1 MKSAKGQIGQAVDRP
16 DPAVRFYLFHGP
28 DEAGSRALAN
38 RLREALGAEKAALS
52 ATSLKGDPAA
62 LADEAGA
69 ISLFGGR
76 RLLWIEPAGN
86 ELVLAVEG
94 LLSAPAVESPVVAI
108 AGTMTKASALLKL
121 AEAHAAALAHVS
133 YVPEGRDAD
142 RMVAEIGRREG
153 LRLRPSVAAR
163 IAAAA
168 GNDQAVAAQELAKF
182 ALFLGASSDSPK
194 DLEDE
199 VVDLLGADA
208 SESQIGQVGD
218 LALSGE
224 VQRLAAELERL
235 ASSGIEPI
243 PAVRALQRRLL
254 QLTGLRSRVD
264 AGQSPDAVMASLF
277 WRDKALFQ
285 KLLARWSSERLA
297 IAVDRVARLER
308 DLLLSRA
315 PDAATLGEELL
326 QIARAAA
333 R

>member
-1 MKSAKGQIGQAVDRP
+1 MKLAKGQIGQAVERP
-16 DPAVRFYLFHGP
+16 DPAVRFYLFYGP
-28 DEAGSRALAN
+28 DEAGSRSLAS
-38 RLREALGAEKAALS
+38 RLREALGAEKTTLPAA
-52 ATSLKGDPAA
+52 SLKSDPAA
-62 LADEAGA
+62 LVDEAGA

-76 RLLWIEPAGN
+76 RLIWIEPAAN
-86 ELVLAVEG
+86 DLVPAIEG
-94 LLSAPAVESPVVAI
+94 LLSAPAIESPVVAI
-108 AGTMTKASALLKL
+108 AGTLTKTSVLLKL
-121 AEAHAAALAHVS
+121 AEVHSAALAHVS

-168 GNDQAVAAQELAKF
+168 GNDQAVASQELVKF
-182 ALFLGASSDSPK
+182 ALFLGATPDSPK
-194 DLEDE
+194 DLDDD

-218 LALSGE
+218 LALSGD

-235 ASSGIEPI
+235 ATSDIEPI

-254 QLTGLRSRVD
+254 QLTALRSRVE

-285 KLLARWSSERLA
+285 KLLARWSGERLA

>member
-1 MKSAKGQIGQAVDRP
+1 MKAAKGQIGQSVDRP
-16 DPAVRFYLFHGP
+16 DPAIRFYLFHGP

-38 RLREALGAEKAALS
+38 RLKEALGADKAALS

-76 RLLWIEPAGN
+76 RLIWIEPAGN
-86 ELVLAVEG
+86 ELVPAVEG
-94 LLSAPAVESPVVAI
+94 LLLAPAVESPVVAI
-108 AGTMTKASALLKL
+108 AGMLTKSSALLKL
-121 AEAHAAALAHVS
+121 AEAHASALAHVS

-153 LRLRPSVAAR
+153 LRLRPSIAAR

-168 GNDQAVAAQELAKF
+168 GNDQAVASQELAKF
-182 ALFLGASSDSPK
+182 ALFLGATPDSPQ

-208 SESQIGQVGD
+208 SESQVGQVGD

-224 VQRLAAELERL
+224 VQRLAVELERL

-243 PAVRALQRRLL
+243 PTVRALQRRLF
-254 QLTGLRSRVD
+254 QLTALRSRIE
-264 AGQSPDAVMASLF
+264 AGQSPDTVMASLF

-285 KLLARWSSERLA
+285 KLLPRWSSARLA
-297 IAVDRVARLER
+297 KAVDRIARLER

-315 PDAATLGEELL
+315 PDTATLGEELL